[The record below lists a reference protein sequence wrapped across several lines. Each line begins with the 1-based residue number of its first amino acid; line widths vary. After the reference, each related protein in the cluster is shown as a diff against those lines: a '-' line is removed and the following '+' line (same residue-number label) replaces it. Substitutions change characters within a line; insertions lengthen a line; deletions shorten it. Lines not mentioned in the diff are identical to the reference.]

1 MIVKELGGSVL
12 VPHSIAEV
20 KTKAKRL
27 KTANPEPLEIQR
39 FIMPNRTLNVSI
51 KQILRFLIKLVVALI
66 LALYC

>member
-1 MIVKELGGSVL
+1 MVTR
-12 VPHSIAEV
+12 SIIEA

-51 KQILRFLIKLVVALI
+51 KQILRLLIKLAVALI
-66 LALYC
+66 LMLYC